1 MSGDWQQHEVWDGTY
16 SFSDLLDWHEMN
28 EVKNENQR
36 RYEEFQKAMEGG
48 Q

>member
-1 MSGDWQQHEVWDGTY
+1 MSGDWKQHEVWDGTY

-36 RYEEFQKAMEGG
+36 RYEEFQKAMEGD